1 MAVTLLR
8 GRAMEMAGMI
18 PRNRVRNGRLAEK
31 QLCWFSIRETILAG
45 ISGKAMNG
53 FFLAFLLLTIV
64 ALLVLVRWAAE
75 DAIQRGKSPWLV
87 SLAVIFFFPW
97 GLIAWLIF
105 RPELPNRPR
114 FRLEDYR
121 K

>member
-1 MAVTLLR
+1 MNDFPLIL
-8 GRAMEMAGMI
+8 
-18 PRNRVRNGRLAEK
+18 
-31 QLCWFSIRETILAG
+31 FSILLVFT
-45 ISGKAMNG
+45 M
-53 FFLAFLLLTIV
+53 LAF
-64 ALLVLVRWAAE
+64 LVRWAAE

-97 GLIAWLIF
+97 GLIAWLVF
-105 RPELPNRPR
+105 RPGLPNRPR